1 MNETM
6 RKSVRIH
13 LRFIMT
19 KVINRKTSC
28 FFSSSSTF
36 MFSLSW
42 YRRSHR
48 WCSRSIWKMD
58 CINTYG
64 SYNRTCKGDYVRPF
78 QPCKDV
84 NVNLTKTKYLP
95 LNCSGKQRYTGD
107 SHKKKLLSCELI
119 DSTGRVS
126 NCRNS
131 NLKGPLGLLRS
142 MLVQI
147 ILFLFFNEYVLFT
160 ILTYDRNY
168 FHAVQ
173 MVNCHFNTSRT
184 TFQVPQTCILEY
196 VRNVH
201 HQFSRISSENEIDV
215 IKNCETVL
223 NLVLLNT
230 GVVFSLGLME
240 P

>member
-1 MNETM
+1 MNETV

-19 KVINRKTSC
+19 KVINRKRGKGDKHFSRRLQHSC
-28 FFSSSSTF
+28 FLFHGTEEVIDDAQDPF
-36 MFSLSW
+36 E
-42 YRRSHR
+42 
-48 WCSRSIWKMD
+48 KVD

-84 NVNLTKTKYLP
+84 NVNLTKTNISP
-95 LNCSGKQRYTGD
+95 LTAQVSRDTQETVIKRNLY
-107 SHKKKLLSCELI
+107 HVNLYI

-147 ILFLFFNEYVLFT
+147 TLFFSIYFS

-173 MVNCHFNTSRT
+173 IVNCHFN
-184 TFQVPQTCILEY
+184 ILPHY
-196 VRNVH
+196 Y
-201 HQFSRISSENEIDV
+201 SSSPD
-215 IKNCETVL
+215 L
-223 NLVLLNT
+223 H
-230 GVVFSLGLME
+230 S
-240 P
+240 

>member
-1 MNETM
+1 
-6 RKSVRIH
+6 
-13 LRFIMT
+13 
-19 KVINRKTSC
+19 
-28 FFSSSSTF
+28 
-36 MFSLSW
+36 
-42 YRRSHR
+42 
-48 WCSRSIWKMD
+48 MD

-84 NVNLTKTKYLP
+84 NVNLTKTNISP
-95 LNCSGKQRYTGD
+95 LTAQVSRDTQETVIKRNLY
-107 SHKKKLLSCELI
+107 HVNLYI

-147 ILFLFFNEYVLFT
+147 TLFFSIYFS

-173 MVNCHFNTSRT
+173 IVNCHFN
-184 TFQVPQTCILEY
+184 ILPHY
-196 VRNVH
+196 Y
-201 HQFSRISSENEIDV
+201 SSSPD
-215 IKNCETVL
+215 L
-223 NLVLLNT
+223 H
-230 GVVFSLGLME
+230 S
-240 P
+240 